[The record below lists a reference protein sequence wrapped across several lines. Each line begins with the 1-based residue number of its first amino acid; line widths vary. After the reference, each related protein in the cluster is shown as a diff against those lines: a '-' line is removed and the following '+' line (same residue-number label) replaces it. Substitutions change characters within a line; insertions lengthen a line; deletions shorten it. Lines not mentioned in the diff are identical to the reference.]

1 MERGHIMRD
10 FEGKVAVVTGAAS
23 GIGRGMAE
31 TFAAAGMKV
40 VLADVED
47 EALAHAER
55 VMTDAG
61 AHVIAV
67 KADVR
72 KATDVEALAERAYAE
87 FGAVHVLCNNAGVGA
102 GGLAWEQTVDDW
114 TWVLG
119 VNLWGVIHGVR
130 AFVPRM
136 IAGGEEGHVVNT
148 ASIAGLSAGP
158 FMASYYVSK
167 FGVVAL
173 SESMQGELT
182 MLQSKLK
189 VSVLCPGYVNTNITD
204 SRRNRPAEL
213 AETLPQP
220 EAPQGGLRD
229 ILKERGLPPIEVGR
243 MVLDAIREE
252 RFYVLTTHDFD
263 ERLRERMENVLERRN
278 PAPPS
283 FAPPPPASA
292 ETSSGTVRGTPL
304 RHRRSS
310 RGLGAKGSASRRARG
325 DAPRNVVAIDF
336 PRSSYGVASAPG
348 VASSHF
354 VLNEPSATSVA
365 PAAACARTR

>member
-1 MERGHIMRD
+1 MQD
-10 FEGKVAVVTGAAS
+10 FQGKVAVVTGAAS

-47 EALAHAER
+47 EALARAER

-61 AHVIAV
+61 ADVVAV

-72 KATDVEALAERAYAE
+72 KADDVDALAERAYDE

-102 GGLAWEQTVDDW
+102 GGLAWDQTVDDW

-119 VNLWGVIHGVR
+119 VNLWGVIHGIR

-136 IAGGEEGHVVNT
+136 IAGGDEGHVVNT
-148 ASIAGLSAGP
+148 ASIAGLTAGP
-158 FMASYYVSK
+158 FMASYNVSK

-173 SESMQGELT
+173 SETMQSELT
-182 MLQSKLK
+182 MLQSKVK
-189 VSVLCPGYVNTNITD
+189 VSVLCPGFVNTNITD

-213 AETLPQP
+213 AHTLPQLP
-220 EAPQGGLRD
+220 EAPGGLRD

-252 RFYVLTTHDFD
+252 RFYVLTTHEFD
-263 ERLRERMENVLERRN
+263 DAVRERMENVLERRN
-278 PAPPS
+278 PAPRTL
-283 FAPPPPASA
+283 APPPPA
-292 ETSSGTVRGTPL
+292 
-304 RHRRSS
+304 
-310 RGLGAKGSASRRARG
+310 
-325 DAPRNVVAIDF
+325 DA
-336 PRSSYGVASAPG
+336 
-348 VASSHF
+348 
-354 VLNEPSATSVA
+354 
-365 PAAACARTR
+365 